1 MVQTLLVSGGNDGT
15 LSLWSV
21 DGAQASRE
29 ALPKLSVKVVV
40 SYSVPASPTSSPIAF
55 AFHEWT

>member
-1 MVQTLLVSGGNDGT
+1 MVQTLLVSGGNDGA